1 MKGVIFTFL
10 ADMVEEQFGL
20 ETWDAIL
27 TETGLNGVYVSTET
41 YPDAEVFK
49 LVEATHNATGI
60 PASELI
66 KAFGQYAFSKFQKSH
81 PSFCKA
87 EYTLKEF
94 LLTVDSVIHVEVKKL
109 QPEAS
114 LPSFEYK
121 DQAENELTMLYSSPR
136 KLCMLAEGLIA
147 GAANFYKTQY
157 TLTHGKCMHNGDDHC
172 EMHIKMHDA

>member
-20 ETWDAIL
+20 EAWDSIL

-41 YPDAEVFK
+41 YPDEEVFR
-49 LVEATHNATGI
+49 LVEATHKATDI
-60 PASELI
+60 PMNDLI
-66 KAFGQYAFSKFQKSH
+66 KAFGQYAFGKFQKSH
-81 PSFCKA
+81 PDFCNP

-109 QPEAS
+109 QPDAQ
-114 LPSFEYK
+114 LPSFGYDNES
-121 DQAENELTMLYSSPR
+121 ENELTMIYSSPR

-147 GAANFYKTQY
+147 GAAEFYNTQY
-157 TLTHGKCMHNGDDHC
+157 TLTHDKCMHDGSDHC
-172 EMHIKMHDA
+172 TLHITMH